1 MLPEFASGRFP
12 FGQECSGVI
21 ARVGDNVRAFKP
33 GDEVIAYGTSCLSLF
48 ATLGATSVALKP
60 ASLFEQAAALPAAFL
75 TAWHGLMI

>member
-1 MLPEFASGRFP
+1 MRQALNFIELLYALGMLPEFASGRFP

-60 ASLFEQAAALPAAFL
+60 ASLS
-75 TAWHGLMI
+75 